1 MQIPHGTLARYI
13 KYFLGL
19 FEVLL
24 AGRVILKFLAANPKA
39 PVVDALYRITDSV
52 VMPFSGIFSNSRI
65 SGGGIIDFVAISA
78 MIGYPIIVYIALE
91 LINLVSRKA
100 ETY

>member
-1 MQIPHGTLARYI
+1 MQIPHSTLARYI

-24 AGRVILKFLAANPKA
+24 AGRVILKFLAANPQA

-52 VMPFSGIFSNSRI
+52 VLPFSGIFSNSRI
-65 SGGGIIDFVAISA
+65 SGGGMVDFVAISA
-78 MIGYPIIVYIALE
+78 MIGYPIIVYIILE
-91 LINLVSRKA
+91 LINLVGRRA